1 MGEADDARRD
11 EASADDAGGGGGEA
25 PQRRLSPTESDYSNA
40 INLSVLSEACGAPL
54 PSSAFGGGARA
65 HVMNLRWTAAQAET
79 LLQRHRGM
87 DVEADVGPMVDD
99 LVEALRAV
107 VRVADD
113 VNGRD
118 VAEDAGDR
126 PRRCRLREPP
136 PRAGARARRGA
147 RAGAEPAER
156 RRVAGFAAPEPT
168 PSEEIKSPTRTRPLT
183 TTPRAPPSADDAPGV
198 SSAHVSERMHIF
210 KEQIKRIFKQLED
223 ERELPRVVTGDLTE
237 AMDRIGRPVSARFVH
252 IWEDEQRA
260 LPVSEFVQLACFVE
274 EQRLINI
281 SEDVEMT
288 SRRLKELSVEE
299 QLVRVIG
306 NGRSWIP
313 GMELL
318 DPGSAN
324 VQIFDIVIMI
334 ILFIVFVTL
343 PMSLAFEEINSSMIV
358 AYIVFDS
365 MFMLDVVK
373 HFNVGYFTSDMA
385 LVMDRQRIAKEYLQ
399 GWFLVDL
406 VSSVPISDILELLS
420 RSKGDYMALLRD
432 AFAKMFWLFF
442 TLLTLAHW
450 LGCLLYFAVRLWSF
464 PRTSWVVLAGLVTH
478 EGKPL
483 MNVLSRYLWC
493 LHKILLVF
501 VSVAYE
507 YPATSQIC
515 METTGWCRVES
526 WITLLCLYIGTLF
539 YALLISNLSAIVVN
553 QNMSHRRFEEQLST
567 TLEFLR
573 SKKIPKSVCRKVKEY
588 YYLRYNDGRLY
599 DEAMILDNLSPEL
612 RKEVWRCSSREL
624 IPKVPL
630 FREHTTAFFDALA
643 TFVVEEDVFTEVCD
657 EFPEIADYLHKLAR
671 QRQTWL
677 KHLDISRASRGVD
690 AKVVHPDYVDP
701 EDALTPLFQLLSIEL
716 GPTHRLGRRAAAPKN
731 ACATRSTARSKKKEE
746 NERRD
751 TRRMSALSTILHKN
765 TSNLPSPPTPDAPSN
780 ASSRSTLSSTT
791 GAGGRRAPAQKRAA
805 IHSSMMGG
813 VKAPLASAAHMNQ
826 ILHESASH
834 DVVASH
840 QHEGEH
846 FQYRARVRRTSATVR
861 ARKTRGDTSCD
872 RRAWRPGGRAPALRR
887 PSCLGATIDD
897 TEAPEAAFGASSSS
911 GAPKRL
917 KRVPRGA
924 RPTVA
929 IIGRPNV
936 GKSSLVNRLCD
947 AGKKGTI
954 AVNEAGADAA
964 TAPTRRPSGAAGRS
978 TSSTRG
984 LLFEDEEGALF
995 LDEIRE
1001 QATLA
1006 LREACAC
1013 VVLAVN
1019 KCESAER
1026 EAELVADFWPLGLG
1040 ESRACSAIH
1049 GNGVAEV
1056 LDALLPALDASI
1068 EAKAAQIKTMDAIDA
1083 KPHAQRVADDGRA
1096 CVVLANKW
1104 DAYEDKDEA
1113 STRAVEKKIKE
1124 TLTAVSWAEV
1134 VFLSAK
1140 TGQRCLKVYASAV
1153 DAHRRR
1159 VATATLNEVIRDAM
1173 LWQPPPASAGGK
1185 AGAKI
1190 YFVSQTAV
1198 APPTIVAMCNSPAA
1212 FTDNYKRYLERKLRE
1227 SLNFAGTPVSFI
1239 FRGRRLRDSNRDA
1252 VEPQA
1257 AGAPP
1262 VFRAEVGA
1270 GPTLRLRCSPAA
1282 ARSLRLRAVDDRRLR
1297 AVGVSIGRRLG
1308 RFVGGGHAPLFHQRP
1323 EPPAKHEQKIK
1334 GRRTTRNLSAAL
1346 SPSFFSHVQPSSHC
1360 VSS

>member
-1 MGEADDARRD
+1 
-11 EASADDAGGGGGEA
+11 
-25 PQRRLSPTESDYSNA
+25 
-40 INLSVLSEACGAPL
+40 
-54 PSSAFGGGARA
+54 
-65 HVMNLRWTAAQAET
+65 
-79 LLQRHRGM
+79 M

-126 PRRCRLREPP
+126 PRRRRLPRAAAEPEPEPGAEREP
-136 PRAGARARRGA
+136 
-147 RAGAEPAER
+147 GAEPAER
-156 RRVAGFAAPEPT
+156 RRVAGFAAPEP
-168 PSEEIKSPTRTRPLT
+168 
-183 TTPRAPPSADDAPGV
+183 DAV

-237 AMDRIGRPVSARFVH
+237 AMDRIGRPVSARFVDEALTDHAARGRAGAARPRSRGSAAAARGRDAAPQVH

-358 AYIVFDS
+358 ANIVFDS

-478 EGKPL
+478 EGTPL

-643 TFVVEEDVFTEVCD
+643 VNLTPTMWFPGDVIVQEGSVGKHVFFIHTGLCSLHLRSVEDDDVRILADGCFFGEAAILLKTKRSCTVCD

-677 KHLDISRASRGVD
+677 KHLDISRAYRGVD

-701 EDALTPLFQLLSIEL
+701 EDALTPLFQLLHAMHDNAHAHGDNSL
-716 GPTHRLGRRAAAPKN
+716 RHSLHRAL
-731 ACATRSTARSKKKEE
+731 SKKKEE

-765 TSNLPSPPTPDAPSN
+765 TSNLPSPPTRPDAPSN
-780 ASSRSTLSSTT
+780 VLLEIDAS
-791 GAGGRRAPAQKRAA
+791 
-805 IHSSMMGG
+805 
-813 VKAPLASAAHMNQ
+813 
-826 ILHESASH
+826 
-834 DVVASH
+834 
-840 QHEGEH
+840 
-846 FQYRARVRRTSATVR
+846 
-861 ARKTRGDTSCD
+861 TSCD
-872 RRAWRPGGRAPALRR
+872 RRGLAPRRAGPGAPAAVVPRRDHRRHGGARGGLRR
-887 PSCLGATIDD
+887 VVV
-897 TEAPEAAFGASSSS
+897 ERR
-911 GAPKRL
+911 PKRL

-954 AVNEAGADAA
+954 AVNEAGVKRDRVYQKAEWC
-964 TAPTRRPSGAAGRS
+964 GR
-978 TSSTRG
+978 TFDVVDTGG

-1013 VVLAVN
+1013 VVVVDGRAGSTRLDDDIARFLRRWPDQTLEVVLAVN

-1040 ESRACSAIH
+1040 EPRACSAIH

-1083 KPHAQRVADDGRA
+1083 KPHVNVCFLGRPNDLSDQDAALAQRVADDGRA

-1113 STRAVEKKIKE
+1113 STRAVEKKIKGD
-1124 TLTAVSWAEV
+1124 AH
-1134 VFLSAK
+1134 
-1140 TGQRCLKVYASAV
+1140 GRRAV

-1252 VEPQA
+1252 A
-1257 AGAPP
+1257 K
-1262 VFRAEVGA
+1262 
-1270 GPTLRLRCSPAA
+1270 
-1282 ARSLRLRAVDDRRLR
+1282 RSK
-1297 AVGVSIGRRLG
+1297 
-1308 RFVGGGHAPLFHQRP
+1308 P
-1323 EPPAKHEQKIK
+1323 
-1334 GRRTTRNLSAAL
+1334 
-1346 SPSFFSHVQPSSHC
+1346 
-1360 VSS
+1360 

>member
-1 MGEADDARRD
+1 
-11 EASADDAGGGGGEA
+11 
-25 PQRRLSPTESDYSNA
+25 
-40 INLSVLSEACGAPL
+40 
-54 PSSAFGGGARA
+54 
-65 HVMNLRWTAAQAET
+65 
-79 LLQRHRGM
+79 M

-126 PRRCRLREPP
+126 PRGRCRL
-136 PRAGARARRGA
+136 PRAAAAEPEPEPGAEHEP
-147 RAGAEPAER
+147 GAEPAER
-156 RRVAGFAAPEPT
+156 RRVAGFAAPEP
-168 PSEEIKSPTRTRPLT
+168 
-183 TTPRAPPSADDAPGV
+183 DAV
-198 SSAHVSERMHIF
+198 SSARVSERMHIF

-223 ERELPRVVTGDLTE
+223 ERSSRGGHGDLTE
-237 AMDRIGRPVSARFVH
+237 AMDRIGRPVSARFVDEALTDHAARGRAPGPRVRARSRGSAAARAARAAPQVH

-318 DPGSAN
+318 DPGSTN

-358 AYIVFDS
+358 ANIVFDS

-420 RSKGDYMALLRD
+420 RSKGDYMALLRSKNGLRLLKMIRITKLLKMLRGTQLLSYLRATLVDTLDRFNVKISD

-478 EGKPL
+478 EGTPL

-643 TFVVEEDVFTEVCD
+643 VNLTPTMWFPGDVIVQEGSVGKHVFFIHTGLCSLHLRSVEDDDVRILADGCFFGEAAILLKTKRSCTVRACTMVETFVVEEDVFTEVCD

-677 KHLDISRASRGVD
+677 KHLDISRAYRGVD

-701 EDALTPLFQLLSIEL
+701 EDALTPLFQLLHAMHDNAHAHGDNSL
-716 GPTHRLGRRAAAPKN
+716 RHSLHRAL
-731 ACATRSTARSKKKEE
+731 SKKKEE

-765 TSNLPSPPTPDAPSN
+765 TSNLPSPPTRPDAPSN
-780 ASSRSTLSSTT
+780 VLLEIDASSTT

-861 ARKTRGDTSCD
+861 SARKTRG
-872 RRAWRPGGRAPALRR
+872 
-887 PSCLGATIDD
+887 
-897 TEAPEAAFGASSSS
+897 E
-911 GAPKRL
+911 
-917 KRVPRGA
+917 
-924 RPTVA
+924 
-929 IIGRPNV
+929 
-936 GKSSLVNRLCD
+936 
-947 AGKKGTI
+947 
-954 AVNEAGADAA
+954 
-964 TAPTRRPSGAAGRS
+964 
-978 TSSTRG
+978 
-984 LLFEDEEGALF
+984 
-995 LDEIRE
+995 
-1001 QATLA
+1001 
-1006 LREACAC
+1006 
-1013 VVLAVN
+1013 
-1019 KCESAER
+1019 
-1026 EAELVADFWPLGLG
+1026 
-1040 ESRACSAIH
+1040 
-1049 GNGVAEV
+1049 
-1056 LDALLPALDASI
+1056 
-1068 EAKAAQIKTMDAIDA
+1068 
-1083 KPHAQRVADDGRA
+1083 
-1096 CVVLANKW
+1096 
-1104 DAYEDKDEA
+1104 
-1113 STRAVEKKIKE
+1113 
-1124 TLTAVSWAEV
+1124 
-1134 VFLSAK
+1134 
-1140 TGQRCLKVYASAV
+1140 
-1153 DAHRRR
+1153 
-1159 VATATLNEVIRDAM
+1159 
-1173 LWQPPPASAGGK
+1173 
-1185 AGAKI
+1185 
-1190 YFVSQTAV
+1190 
-1198 APPTIVAMCNSPAA
+1198 
-1212 FTDNYKRYLERKLRE
+1212 
-1227 SLNFAGTPVSFI
+1227 
-1239 FRGRRLRDSNRDA
+1239 
-1252 VEPQA
+1252 
-1257 AGAPP
+1257 
-1262 VFRAEVGA
+1262 
-1270 GPTLRLRCSPAA
+1270 
-1282 ARSLRLRAVDDRRLR
+1282 
-1297 AVGVSIGRRLG
+1297 
-1308 RFVGGGHAPLFHQRP
+1308 
-1323 EPPAKHEQKIK
+1323 
-1334 GRRTTRNLSAAL
+1334 
-1346 SPSFFSHVQPSSHC
+1346 
-1360 VSS
+1360 